1 MSIPIKFFSGNL
13 SAKPTEYS
21 PFPQPNSNTI
31 GLSFLKN
38 SLFHLPL
45 NGNSFP
51 TTSSLVG

>member
-1 MSIPIKFFSGNL
+1 MKFFSGNL
-13 SAKPTEYS
+13 SANPTEYS

-38 SLFHLPL
+38 SLFHLPF
-45 NGNSFP
+45 NGNWSP